1 MACQSNDRW
10 GLIAHRVEHK
20 AMVLLFERRSLG
32 FFGLDVFVRTAG
44 EILKPFLL
52 AEQVF
57 IFGKGFAASEPTQ
70 AVDTPA
76 GHSLVCSRT
85 WATQIVPSAGIDDQ
99 NRAVGIEKK
108 IDRMEVD
115 SIRGDQGERLGS
127 IVRLVAALCEAVK
140 ADLMQVELS
149 AKQKA

>member
-1 MACQSNDRW
+1 MACQSNDPW
-10 GLIAHRVEHK
+10 GLVSHRVEHK
-20 AMVLLFERRSLG
+20 AMVSLFERWSLRVI
-32 FFGLDVFVRTAG
+32 GLDVFDRTSG
-44 EILKPFLL
+44 EILKPSLL

-57 IFGKGFAASEPTQ
+57 IFRKGFAASEPTQ
-70 AVDTPA
+70 AVDTAA
-76 GHSLVCSRT
+76 GHSLVCTRT
-85 WATQIVPSAGIDDQ
+85 WATQIVPSTGIDDQ
-99 NRAVGIEKK
+99 NRTVGIEKE

-149 AKQKA
+149 AKQEA